1 MPAIDNVPFLEAIHG
16 VLKTGDDLINM
27 LNEANQASGQT
38 PEGSMVFDLVKTVVE
53 TQATIIRKLTEHQ
66 MELTDTLEDI
76 MTRYNVQ

>member
-38 PEGSMVFDLVKTVVE
+38 PEGTMVFDLVKTVVG
-53 TQATIIRKLTEHQ
+53 TQASVIRKLVEHQ
-66 MELTDTLEDI
+66 MELTDSLESL
-76 MTRYNVQ
+76 MNRYDL